1 MQYLHWSEHMAV
13 RPLASLSLA
22 VAAVALPVL
31 STGALAQA
39 YPTKPVRIVATLAP
53 GSAVD
58 ILARVIADP
67 MGRTL
72 AQPVIV
78 DNRPGA
84 GGLVATEAVQRAA
97 PDGYTLLLGGASHVI
112 NPVILPK
119 VAYDPIRDFSP
130 VLNVASSPNVLIVSN
145 SLPAR
150 NVKELVA
157 LAKKRPGE
165 LLYSSGG
172 TGTSQHMAAELFAM
186 MAGVKMVH
194 VPFKG
199 APPAVGALLGGEV
212 AMMFPN
218 IPNAVGIAKAGKVR
232 ILGTTT
238 PKRLSWWPELPTIA
252 EAGVPGY
259 EVVAWF
265 GMFAPAGTPEAV
277 VERLNTEANRAIALP
292 NIRDSLVAQGFEPI
306 GGTRRELAEFVRV
319 ELDKWTKVVKATG
332 IKAE

>member
-1 MQYLHWSEHMAV
+1 
-13 RPLASLSLA
+13 
-22 VAAVALPVL
+22 
-31 STGALAQA
+31 
-39 YPTKPVRIVATLAP
+39 
-53 GSAVD
+53 
-58 ILARVIADP
+58 
-67 MGRTL
+67 
-72 AQPVIV
+72 
-78 DNRPGA
+78 
-84 GGLVATEAVQRAA
+84 
-97 PDGYTLLLGGASHVI
+97 
-112 NPVILPK
+112 
-119 VAYDPIRDFSP
+119 
-130 VLNVASSPNVLIVSN
+130 
-145 SLPAR
+145 
-150 NVKELVA
+150 
-157 LAKKRPGE
+157 
-165 LLYSSGG
+165 
-172 TGTSQHMAAELFAM
+172 
-186 MAGVKMVH
+186 
-194 VPFKG
+194 
-199 APPAVGALLGGEV
+199 
-212 AMMFPN
+212 MMFPN

>member
-1 MQYLHWSEHMAV
+1 V
-13 RPLASLSLA
+13 TA
-22 VAAVALPVL
+22 VAPPVL

-39 YPTKPVRIVATLAP
+39 YPVKPVRIVATLAP

-72 AQPVIV
+72 AQPVFV

-145 SLPAR
+145 SLPVR

-157 LAKKRPGE
+157 LAKRRPGE

-199 APPAVGALLGGEV
+199 APPAVAALLGGGV

-238 PKRLSWWPELPTIA
+238 PKGLSWWPDLPTIS

-277 VERLNTEANRAIALP
+277 AERLNTEANRAIALP
-292 NIRDSLVAQGFEPI
+292 NVRDSLVAQGFEPI